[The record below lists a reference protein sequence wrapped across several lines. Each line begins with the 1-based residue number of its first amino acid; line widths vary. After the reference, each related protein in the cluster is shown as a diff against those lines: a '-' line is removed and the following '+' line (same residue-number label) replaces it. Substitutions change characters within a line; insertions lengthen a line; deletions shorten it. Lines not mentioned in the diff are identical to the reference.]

1 MLTRIQL
8 QNFRRFEDHAVPLG
22 PLTVIVGPNNAG
34 KSTIVEG
41 LRLLALVANR
51 LGGLPFRPTPD
62 WLEVPA
68 AAWGVSPSLRAMD
81 LELDR
86 YVFHQLG
93 EPPASITGTFA
104 NGARITVYVGPD
116 GQVCGV
122 VRDPTGAA
130 IATKRD
136 AHAIGVSRIAIQPQV
151 SPLLRTEEPRDRN
164 YVLESLDTGLSPRHF
179 RNQVW
184 YLRAEYFDAFRA
196 LAEDNWTGLAIN
208 EPELDVGRVL
218 LLVRHGAFTGDVGYM
233 GHGLQMWLQLM
244 WFLTR
249 AQNEPTVVLDEP
261 DVYMHADLQRKLIK
275 MLRGRHD
282 QIILATHSAEIIGD
296 VEPNEIVVVSAQA
309 RRSKPAASESEVQE
323 VIDELGTSSNLPL
336 TRLWHSR
343 RCLFVEGQDLG
354 LLRRFHE
361 VLFPGSDSL
370 DTSPVFPI
378 GGWTGWAHVPKLSE
392 FVRKTVGREVRIYC
406 VLDSDFHWPEE
417 IEERREEARDLGI
430 ELLVLTRKE
439 LENYVLS
446 PPAIA
451 RLIAARVGN
460 GKPAPSTAE
469 VEGQLR
475 KIVGRLRRTVIGG
488 FADSYSDRR
497 KRHVATSTA
506 VKQAEAHVKRRWAGD
521 GGSALVPGK
530 DRALSSLSG
539 WSQRTY
545 GISLSAHAIAAYMEP
560 RDVPDDLADFL
571 IAFEHTRQLSG

>member
-1 MLTRIQL
+1 MLTKIKL
-8 QNFRRFEDHAVPLG
+8 ENFRRFEDHEVPLG

-51 LGGLPFRPTPD
+51 LAGLPFRPTPD

-68 AAWGVSPSLRAMD
+68 AAWCVTPSLRAMD

-86 YVFHQLG
+86 YAFHQLG
-93 EPPASITGTFA
+93 EPPASITGTFGT
-104 NGARITVYVGPD
+104 GARITVYVGPD
-116 GQVCGV
+116 SQVCAV
-122 VRDPTGAA
+122 IRDASGAA

-136 AHAIGVSRIAIQPQV
+136 ARAIGVTRIAIQPQV
-151 SPLLRTEEPRDRN
+151 APLLRNEDPRDRD
-164 YVLESLDTGLSPRHF
+164 YVFESLDTGLSSRHF

-184 YLRAEYFDAFRA
+184 YLRRDYFRAFRA
-196 LAEDNWTGLAIN
+196 LAEENWSGLAIN
-208 EPELDVGRVL
+208 EPEIDNGRVL
-218 LLVRHGAFTGDVGYM
+218 LLVRDGAFTGDVGYM

-249 AQNEPTVVLDEP
+249 ARNEPTVVLDEP
-261 DVYMHADLQRKLIK
+261 DVYMHADLQRRLIK

-282 QIILATHSAEIIGD
+282 QIVVATHSAEIIGD
-296 VEPNEIVVVSAQA
+296 VEPNEIVVVSAQT

-323 VIDELGTSSNLPL
+323 VIDELGTTSNLPL

-343 RCLFVEGQDLG
+343 RCLFVEGQDLA

-370 DTSPVFPI
+370 DTSPVLPI
-378 GGWTGWAHVPKLSE
+378 GGWTGWAHIPKLSE

-406 VLDSDFHWPEE
+406 LLDSDFHWPDE
-417 IEERREEARDLGI
+417 ITERQDEARDLGI
-430 ELLVLTRKE
+430 ELLILGRKE

-451 RLIAARVGN
+451 RLIAARVGK
-460 GKPAPSTAE
+460 GKAAPSSDDIE
-469 VEGQLR
+469 RQLR
-475 KIVGRLRRTVIGG
+475 QIVNRLRRQVVGG
-488 FADSYSDRR
+488 FSDSYADWRR
-497 KRHVATSTA
+497 RHVATSTA
-506 VKQAEAHVKRRWAGD
+506 MKHAEAHVKGRWAKD
-521 GGSALVPGK
+521 GGLALVPGK
-530 DRALSSLSG
+530 EKALSSLSG

-545 GISLSAHAIAAYMEP
+545 GVSLSAHAIAGCLEP
-560 RDVPDDLADFL
+560 EEIPADLAEFL
-571 IAFEHTRQLSG
+571 RAFERTRPLSP